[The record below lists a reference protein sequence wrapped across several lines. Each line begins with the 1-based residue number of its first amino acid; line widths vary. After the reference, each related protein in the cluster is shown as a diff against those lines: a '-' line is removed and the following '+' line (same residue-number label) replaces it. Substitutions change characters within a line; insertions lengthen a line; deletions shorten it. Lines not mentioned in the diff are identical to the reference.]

1 MTTICPY
8 PGLRPFTEEE
18 SIFFKGR
25 DLHIQ
30 QIVKLLET
38 NKMAFITGASG
49 DGKSSMVYAGVIP
62 YIRAGFF
69 KSHFNSW
76 MIVDF
81 KPQRNPLESVSKAVS
96 AALGVDY
103 YHCASEF
110 ELGFSSLIDVYKNSG
125 NYVTDT
131 PDAVNKGKNLLIIA
145 DQFEEIFTN
154 SENFNDG
161 KPSDES
167 YTAINLLLETV
178 RISVAEKLPV
188 YVIFTMRSDFISQC
202 TVFKNLPEFIAYSQF
217 FVPQLKRDEIRQVIE
232 QPAILAGGSVS
243 SRLTEVLINNLTTGF
258 DQLPVLQ
265 HALNLLWKMADNGAQ
280 PVDLIHLAKIAGIS
294 KDVLSADEQ
303 REFNKWFATRPE
315 YVRKYFAKPD
325 LDNVL
330 NAHAGTLYE
339 SAYNYFLKNADWA
352 GKTITA
358 DESKQI
364 IETAF
369 KSLTKID
376 NNRLVRNRC
385 TIHEITGI
393 INKPNITEATV
404 CGVLN
409 IFRDEDNTLLRPFSV
424 RGNLET
430 QYLSADT
437 VLDVTHEAL
446 IRNWRRL
453 AKWDKEELDNLN
465 EYNEFNAQIQR
476 WLDSGRNPSFLLP
489 SGNYAVCKQW
499 YDKCEPNRY
508 WIMKYDTSQ
517 RTEKEKLRAAT
528 SRMEKLDLFMEQS
541 HSAIVAEE
549 KSHRKKMLIA
559 IGALVVF
566 VVCLAGFSWW
576 AMSEK
581 KKADEQT
588 LRAEENAQR
597 AEEQQHNAE
606 NQEHIAKIQQ
616 MLAEKA
622 NMIAEQQRDSVQ
634 LMYQRA
640 RAAKWESDRAR
651 RLAEEAQQRAE
662 EERLKAEY
670 NYLLAENQRD
680 TADLERRKALYQMDL
695 TKEAN
700 ANAAHLY
707 YVALCNTLAM
717 KAKNQYEDKTLN
729 LRLAKTACE
738 MNVKGGNT
746 HINPDLYDA
755 MLFALEQNDI
765 IKPLNIPGGPF
776 KAFAVDKSGYII
788 TMSSFGEIYRYKITG
803 SGKAEPVNNNPRE
816 VGYRIPVE
824 SASFITPTLIAY
836 SAKDRKSYIIDVNT
850 KKRSQLPQYGDYI
863 QSTSPSPDGTKFALA
878 YINGKVMIMSKNGG
892 NPFAE
897 KVLGLNIT
905 DVYYHDDNSIY
916 LLFHDGS
923 LSKWNPADG
932 SVTTVLAAIPPL
944 HAYKMAAINDKNLL
958 AVCFSDGS
966 MQFVDL
972 VNDTKAGTMVAGHSK
987 LENLLYDPNS
997 GVLAIS
1003 SADKRISLIN
1013 TNDLNQKP
1021 LVIEEHSLGNCKVK
1035 CMGFN
1040 GKGVLFALTDDNRL
1054 RFWDT
1059 KPETYSNALSA
1070 MNLASLN
1077 DTEWNLI
1084 MGREFSER

>member
-1 MTTICPY
+1 MSTICPY

-69 KSHFNSW
+69 QSQFNSW
-76 MIVDF
+76 LIVDF

-96 AALGVDY
+96 AELGIDY
-103 YHCASEF
+103 NHCADEF
-110 ELGFSSLIDVYKNSG
+110 SLGFSSLIEIYKNSG

-178 RISVAEKLPV
+178 RISIAEKLPV

-265 HALNLLWKMADNGAQ
+265 HALNLLWKTADNGKIEL
-280 PVDLIHLAKIAGIS
+280 DLIHLARIAGIS
-294 KDVLSADEQ
+294 KDVLSDREQ
-303 REFNKWFATRPE
+303 AVFNAWFATRPE

-339 SAYNYFLKNADWA
+339 SAYNYFLKHADWA
-352 GKTITA
+352 DKNITD
-358 DESKQI
+358 DEAKQI

-409 IFRDEDNTLLRPFSV
+409 IFRDEDNALLRPFSI

-430 QYLSADT
+430 QYLSGDT

-453 AKWDKEELDNLN
+453 AKWDKEELANLN
-465 EYNEFNAQIQR
+465 DYNEFNAQVQR
-476 WLDSGRNPSFLLP
+476 WLDSGRNPEFLLP
-489 SGNYAVCKQW
+489 PGNYTVFKQW
-499 YDKCEPNRY
+499 YDKCKPNKY
-508 WIMKYDTSQ
+508 WILKHDTSS
-517 RTEKEKLRAAT
+517 RDEADKLSVAT
-528 SRMEKLDLFMEQS
+528 NRMEKLDLFMEQS
-541 HSAIVAEE
+541 HSDIVAKE
-549 KSHRKKMLIA
+549 KSHRNKVVIA
-559 IGALVVF
+559 ICALVAF
-566 VVCLAGFSWW
+566 ILCLAGFSWW

-597 AEEQQHNAE
+597 AEEQQHKAE
-606 NQEHIAKIQQ
+606 DQERIAKIQQ
-616 MLAEKA
+616 MLAEQA
-622 NMIAEQQRDSVQ
+622 NLIAEQQRDSVQ

-651 RLAEEAQQRAE
+651 RIAEEAQQRAE
-662 EERLKAEY
+662 QERLNAEY

-680 TADLERRKALYQMDL
+680 TAERERRNALYQMDL

-717 KAKNQYEDKTLN
+717 KAKNQYEDKSLN
-729 LRLAKTACE
+729 LRLAKTACD
-738 MNVKGGNT
+738 MNLKGGNT
-746 HINPDLYDA
+746 YINADLYDA
-755 MLFALEQNDI
+755 MLFAMEQNNI
-765 IKPLNIPGGPF
+765 IKPLNISGGPF
-776 KAFAVDKSGYII
+776 KAFAVNKAGHIV
-788 TMSSFGEIYRYKITG
+788 TFSSSGEIDHYKINS
-803 SGKAEPVNNNPRE
+803 SGKAEHVNYGPKE

-824 SASFITPTLIAY
+824 SASFINPSLIAY
-836 SAKDRKSYIIDVNT
+836 SAKDRKSYILDANT
-850 KKRSQLPQYGDYI
+850 KKRTQLPTTGDYL
-863 QSTSPSPDGTKFALA
+863 QSASQSPDGSKYVIG
-878 YINGKVMIMSKNGG
+878 YINGKVMVMPTNGG
-892 NPFAE
+892 NTLAE
-897 KVLGLNIT
+897 KEFSTNIT
-905 DVYYHDDNSIY
+905 DVYYHNENKIY
-916 LLFHDGS
+916 ILFHNGS
-923 LSKWNPADG
+923 LATWNPSDG
-932 SVTTVLAAIPPL
+932 SVKTVIEAVPPL

-966 MQFVDL
+966 MQFINL
-972 VNDTKAGTMVAGHSK
+972 TNDSMVTKMVAGHSK
-987 LENLLYDPNS
+987 LEDIIYDPTS
-997 GVLAIS
+997 GILAIS

-1013 TNDLNQKP
+1013 TNDINQKP
-1021 LVIEEHSLGNCKVK
+1021 LVIEEHSLGNRKVK

-1054 RFWDT
+1054 HFWDT
-1059 KPETYSNALSA
+1059 NPETYSNALSA
-1070 MNLASLN
+1070 MNLTSLS